1 MKAAYRQHHS
11 TETAWVCLHNDIL
24 TAIDNMAVLLDYG
37 VPQGSVL
44 GPKFFALYMLDQH
57 WLPIE
62 KRIEY
67 KILVLTFK
75 CAHNLAPVYLRYV
88 QKCTQQQKW
97 QKMAKFCQ
105 QQLGGQCYCVIV
117 CISGHKWCI

>member
-1 MKAAYRQHHS
+1 MKAAYRQHHL

-24 TAIDNMAVLLDYG
+24 TAIDNMALLLDYG

-44 GPKFFALYMLDQH
+44 GPKFFALYMLDQQ
-57 WLPIE
+57 
-62 KRIEY
+62 
-67 KILVLTFK
+67 
-75 CAHNLAPVYLRYV
+75 RYV

-97 QKMAKFCQ
+97 QKMAKFRQ